1 MRDSISILHVNNAQ
15 AEWKTI
21 SFRKWSTRNFL
32 KKNTLFCCNNK
43 HENGTTRS
51 SGVGVPSPPPPPH
64 YHTLAL
70 SHRYAHALG
79 LIVASRAHEHTR
91 ASTIESEWN
100 ESSHD
105 SRVFTAA
112 EPLCFAAGLGR
123 RTEPVRRLFCS
134 GFIEFCL
141 MLAVA

>member
-1 MRDSISILHVNNAQ
+1 MEDDLIQEVEHEKFFEKEHTFLLQQQTR
-15 AEWKTI
+15 EWDDAFQWCWRAIATPA
-21 SFRKWSTRNFL
+21 
-32 KKNTLFCCNNK
+32 
-43 HENGTTRS
+43 S
-51 SGVGVPSPPPPPH
+51 S
-64 YHTLAL
+64 L
-70 SHRYAHALG
+70 SHSFSLSLSQIRPCTWAYCRIAC
-79 LIVASRAHEHTR
+79 TR